1 MVKFDYVIERLRI
14 YNSQVALFRLTVGDI
29 VSGCG
34 AVVAH
39 PLWETEV
46 VNTAQ
51 KYFREI
57 SVDLFIVGAWR
68 SGSAPVLGAGGRKFE
83 SCRPDQSKPQ
93 QRPSLVLGLL
103 L

>member
-1 MVKFDYVIERLRI
+1 MGVHGFTIVRLLCTAWRASD
-14 YNSQVALFRLTVGDI
+14 NM
-29 VSGCG
+29 SGCG

-39 PLWETEV
+39 PFWGTEL

-103 L
+103 F